1 MRLHATEKESTSK
14 QFMLNKY
21 PYLFVAHLFFLSNSC
36 QHETHLSQL
45 KAASYSSDIQA
56 IFAGNCT
63 KSGCHSDN
71 HDDAFSLTTYD
82 DVISRGHIR
91 AGNASGSNLFNVI
104 SNHSFGNKMPPPPLP
119 MLSNDQI
126 KIIYI
131 WIEQGAKNN

>member
-1 MRLHATEKESTSK
+1 MRLHATEKESTTK

-21 PYLFVAHLFFLSNSC
+21 LYLYVALLLFLSNSC
-36 QHETHLSQL
+36 QHETDLSQL
-45 KAASYSSDIQA
+45 KAASYNSDIQA

-71 HDDAFSLTTYD
+71 YDDAFSLTTYD
-82 DVISRGHIR
+82 DVISGGNIK

-104 SNHSFGNKMPPPPLP
+104 SNHSLGNKMPPSPLS